1 MSVHWQYLPQLT
13 GRLCLTDGGIETDL
27 IFHHG
32 EDLPYNAA
40 YVLLEHDRGVER
52 LTQYFE
58 RYLAIA
64 RDAGAGFVLESPTW
78 RSNPDWSTKIGT
90 SPEAF
95 DSINRKA
102 IALLAGIRDKWQ
114 HEVSPIVVSGCI
126 GPRSDGYRPSEIMS
140 EYGAEQYHS
149 IQIAAFAQTD
159 VDCLSAMTMTNVPE
173 AIGIVRAAR
182 AVGVPVIVSFT
193 LETDGRL
200 PTGTPLREA
209 IERVDDATAGTAAY
223 YMINCVHPTHF
234 AGVLD
239 EGAAWTTRIR
249 GLRANASRCSH
260 AELDAAPRLDEG
272 DPVELGA
279 QYRALLERFPH
290 LTVLGGCCGTDH
302 RHVREIA
309 AACAP
314 RGASGLGSTAFALN
328 TVQ

>member
-1 MSVHWQYLPQLT
+1 MSVHWQYLPQLA

-58 RYLAIA
+58 DYLAIA

-90 SPEAF
+90 SPDAFEA
-95 DSINRKA
+95 INRKA
-102 IALLAGIRDKWQ
+102 IALLADIRDKWQ
-114 HEVSPIVVSGCI
+114 DQVSPIVVSGCI

-140 EYGAEQYHS
+140 AYGAEQYHS
-149 IQIAAFAQTD
+149 IQIGALAQTD

-173 AIGIVRAAR
+173 AIGIVRAAG
-182 AVGVPVIVSFT
+182 AHGLPVIISFT
-193 LETDGRL
+193 LETNGKL
-200 PTGTPLREA
+200 PTGASLREA
-209 IERVDDATAGTAAY
+209 IERVDDATDGAAAY

-239 EGAAWTTRIR
+239 EGASWTKRIR
-249 GLRANASRCSH
+249 GLRANASCSSH
-260 AELDAAPRLDEG
+260 AELDASQQLDEG

-309 AACAP
+309 AACTA
-314 RGASGLGSTAFALN
+314 RAAAGTGSTAFALN